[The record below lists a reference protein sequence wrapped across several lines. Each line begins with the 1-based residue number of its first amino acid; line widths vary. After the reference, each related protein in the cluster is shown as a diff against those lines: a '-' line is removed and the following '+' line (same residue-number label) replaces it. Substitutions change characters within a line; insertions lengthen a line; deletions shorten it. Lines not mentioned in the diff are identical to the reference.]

1 LISVIIVFSCLILSF
16 FFLKLRGELCCAAV
30 VRVVLR
36 PADMAVAAT
45 PRHVSGAVWLVLA
58 TLPFSPQAA
67 LQATF
72 FPVGVFPRPC
82 ILTNDT
88 HGT

>member
-1 LISVIIVFSCLILSF
+1 
-16 FFLKLRGELCCAAV
+16 
-30 VRVVLR
+30 
-36 PADMAVAAT
+36 
-45 PRHVSGAVWLVLA
+45 VLA
-58 TLPFSPQAA
+58 DASARIIALPQHRSFSPQAA